1 MSEAFTVIVG
11 ARQLHDALRDSA
23 GATGDV
29 LTFGDDEPLKALE
42 TIAVRRPRIVAV
54 ERLFAATSRGA
65 ALINRI
71 KADPALSGA
80 EIRIVAHDGTYAR
93 VSPRRTPAAQPL
105 PAPLPAVVPVVAAP
119 AVAVEIASVVEPIGP
134 PQPAANDQYSI
145 SRRAPRFRML
155 DGTEAQVDGSLARI
169 VDLSSIGAQILSPTP
184 LKPDQLVRIVLVDER
199 GAVRFHGA
207 VAWASYEIPKGISQY
222 RAGLEF
228 KGAEL
233 KVLDTFCRL
242 HKT

>member
-1 MSEAFTVIVG
+1 MAVG
-11 ARQLHDALRDSA
+11 AVLIGSPEHLPALKQLTHDAGEVLAFADTEALRA
-23 GATGDV
+23 LDV
-29 LTFGDDEPLKALE
+29 ITRQRPAVIALE
-42 TIAVRRPRIVAV
+42 RV
-54 ERLFAATSRGA
+54 FASTSRGA

-93 VSPRRTPAAQPL
+93 VSPRRTPPAQP
-105 PAPLPAVVPVVAAP
+105 PPTIVSVAAP
-119 AVAVEIASVVEPIGP
+119 AVAVEIEAVVEPIVP

-145 SRRAPRFRML
+145 TRRAPRFRML

-169 VDLSSIGAQILSPTP
+169 VDLSTIGAQILSPTP

-222 RAGLEF
+222 RAGVEF

>member
-11 ARQLHDALRDSA
+11 ARQLHDALRDNA

-42 TIAVRRPRIVAV
+42 TIAVRRPRVVAV

-93 VSPRRTPAAQPL
+93 VSPRRTRPAQP
-105 PAPLPAVVPVVAAP
+105 PPTIVSVAAP
-119 AVAVEIASVVEPIGP
+119 AVAVEIEAVVEPIVP

-145 SRRAPRFRML
+145 TRRAPRFRML

-169 VDLSSIGAQILSPTP
+169 IDLSTIGAQILSPTP

-222 RAGLEF
+222 RAGVEF

>member
-11 ARQLHDALRDSA
+11 ARQLHDALRDNA

-42 TIAVRRPRIVAV
+42 TIAVRRPRVVAV

-93 VSPRRTPAAQPL
+93 VSPRRTPPSQP
-105 PAPLPAVVPVVAAP
+105 PPTVVSVAAP
-119 AVAVEIASVVEPIGP
+119 AVAVAIEAVVEPIVP

-145 SRRAPRFRML
+145 TRRAPRFRML

-169 VDLSSIGAQILSPTP
+169 IDLSTIGAQILSPTP

-222 RAGLEF
+222 RAGVEF

>member
-1 MSEAFTVIVG
+1 MSETFTVIVG
-11 ARQLHDALRDSA
+11 ARQLHDALRHSVV
-23 GATGDV
+23 ATGDV
-29 LTFGDDEPLKALE
+29 LTFGDDETLKALE

-93 VSPRRTPAAQPL
+93 VSPRRTPSAQP
-105 PAPLPAVVPVVAAP
+105 PPAVTPVAAP
-119 AVAVEIASVVEPIGP
+119 GVVVEIEPVVEPIVP
-134 PQPAANDQYSI
+134 SQPAANDQFSI
-145 SRRAPRFRML
+145 TRRAPRFRML

-169 VDLSSIGAQILSPTP
+169 VDLSTIGAQILSPTP

-233 KVLDTFCRL
+233 KVLDTFCRQ

>member
-1 MSEAFTVIVG
+1 MSA
-11 ARQLHDALRDSA
+11 DALII
-23 GATGDV
+23 GAHNLMPALREHVKVDGEIVTFADTEPIQALQTIMDQRPGLVV
-29 LTFGDDEPLKALE
+29 L
-42 TIAVRRPRIVAV
+42 
-54 ERLFAATSRGA
+54 ERLFAATPRGA

-93 VSPRRTPAAQPL
+93 VSPRRTP
-105 PAPLPAVVPVVAAP
+105 PAPPPPTIVSVAAP
-119 AVAVEIASVVEPIGP
+119 AVAVAIETVVEPIVP

-145 SRRAPRFRML
+145 TRRAPRFRML

-169 VDLSSIGAQILSPTP
+169 VDLSTIGAQILSPTP

-222 RAGLEF
+222 RAGVEF

>member
-11 ARQLHDALRDSA
+11 ARQLHDALRDNA

-93 VSPRRTPAAQPL
+93 VSPRRTPAQP
-105 PAPLPAVVPVVAAP
+105 PPAVVPVAAP
-119 AVAVEIASVVEPIGP
+119 VVAVEIESVIEPIVP

-145 SRRAPRFRML
+145 TRRAPRFRML

-169 VDLSSIGAQILSPTP
+169 VDLSTIGAQILSPTP

-199 GAVRFHGA
+199 GAVRFQGA

-222 RAGLEF
+222 RAGVEF

>member
-1 MSEAFTVIVG
+1 MSESFTVIVG
-11 ARQLHDALRDSA
+11 ARQLHDALRHRVVAS
-23 GATGDV
+23 GDV
-29 LTFGDDEPLKALE
+29 LTFGDDEPLQALE
-42 TIAVRRPRIVAV
+42 TITVRRPRIVAV

-93 VSPRRTPAAQPL
+93 VSPRRSPASQRL
-105 PAPLPAVVPVVAAP
+105 APVAEAAP
-119 AVAVEIASVVEPIGP
+119 AVEIEPVVEPNAA
-134 PQPAANDQYSI
+134 PQPAASDQYALT
-145 SRRAPRFRML
+145 RRAPRFRML

-169 VDLSSIGAQILSPTP
+169 VDLSTIGAQILSPTP
-184 LKPDQLVRIVLVDER
+184 LKPDQLVRVVLVAER

>member
-11 ARQLHDALRDSA
+11 ARQLHDALRDNA

-42 TIAVRRPRIVAV
+42 TIAVRRPRVVAV

-93 VSPRRTPAAQPL
+93 VSPRRTP
-105 PAPLPAVVPVVAAP
+105 PAPPPPTIVSVAAP
-119 AVAVEIASVVEPIGP
+119 AVAVAIETVVEPIVP

-145 SRRAPRFRML
+145 TRRAPRFRML

-169 VDLSSIGAQILSPTP
+169 VDLSTIGAQILSPTP

-222 RAGLEF
+222 RAGVEF

>member
-11 ARQLHDALRDSA
+11 ARQLHDALRDNA

-93 VSPRRTPAAQPL
+93 VSPRRTPPAQP
-105 PAPLPAVVPVVAAP
+105 PPTVVSVAAP
-119 AVAVEIASVVEPIGP
+119 AVAVEIEAVVEPIVP

-145 SRRAPRFRML
+145 TRRARRFRML

-169 VDLSSIGAQILSPTP
+169 VDLSTIGAQILSPTP

-222 RAGLEF
+222 RAGVEF

>member
-11 ARQLHDALRDSA
+11 ARQLHDALRDNA

-42 TIAVRRPRIVAV
+42 TIAVRRPRVVAV

-93 VSPRRTPAAQPL
+93 VSPRRTPPAQP
-105 PAPLPAVVPVVAAP
+105 PPTVVSVAAP
-119 AVAVEIASVVEPIGP
+119 AVAVEIEAVVEPIVP

-145 SRRAPRFRML
+145 TRRARRFRML

-169 VDLSSIGAQILSPTP
+169 IDLSTIGAQILSPTP

-222 RAGLEF
+222 RAGVEF

>member
-11 ARQLHDALRDSA
+11 ARQLHDALRDNA

-42 TIAVRRPRIVAV
+42 TIAVRRPRVVAV

-93 VSPRRTPAAQPL
+93 VSPRRTPPAQP
-105 PAPLPAVVPVVAAP
+105 PPTVVSVAAP
-119 AVAVEIASVVEPIGP
+119 AVAVEIEAVVEPIVP

-145 SRRAPRFRML
+145 TRRAPRFRML

-169 VDLSSIGAQILSPTP
+169 IDLSTIGAQILSPTP

-222 RAGLEF
+222 RAGVEF

>member
-11 ARQLHDALRDSA
+11 ARQLHDALRDNA

-93 VSPRRTPAAQPL
+93 VSPRRTPPAQP
-105 PAPLPAVVPVVAAP
+105 PPTIVSVAAP
-119 AVAVEIASVVEPIGP
+119 AVAVEIEAVVEPIVP

-145 SRRAPRFRML
+145 TRRAPRFRML

-169 VDLSSIGAQILSPTP
+169 IDLSTIGAQILSPTP

-222 RAGLEF
+222 RAGVEF

>member
-11 ARQLHDALRDSA
+11 ARQLHDALRDNA

-42 TIAVRRPRIVAV
+42 TIAVRRPRVVAV

-93 VSPRRTPAAQPL
+93 VSPRRTPPAQP
-105 PAPLPAVVPVVAAP
+105 PPTVVSVAAP
-119 AVAVEIASVVEPIGP
+119 AVAVEIEAVVEPIVP

-145 SRRAPRFRML
+145 TRRARRFRML

-169 VDLSSIGAQILSPTP
+169 VDLSTIGAQILSPTP

-222 RAGLEF
+222 RAGVEF

>member
-11 ARQLHDALRDSA
+11 ARQLHDALRDNA

-42 TIAVRRPRIVAV
+42 TIAVRRPRVVAV

-93 VSPRRTPAAQPL
+93 VSPRRTPPAQP
-105 PAPLPAVVPVVAAP
+105 PPTIVSVAAP
-119 AVAVEIASVVEPIGP
+119 AVAVEIEAVVEPIVP

-145 SRRAPRFRML
+145 TRRARRFRML

-169 VDLSSIGAQILSPTP
+169 IDLSTIGAQILSPTP

-222 RAGLEF
+222 RAGVEF

>member
-11 ARQLHDALRDSA
+11 ARQLHDALRDNA

-42 TIAVRRPRIVAV
+42 TIAVRRPRVVAV

-93 VSPRRTPAAQPL
+93 VSPRRTPPAQP
-105 PAPLPAVVPVVAAP
+105 PPTVVSVAAP
-119 AVAVEIASVVEPIGP
+119 AVAVEIEAVVEPIVP

-145 SRRAPRFRML
+145 TRRARRFRML
-155 DGTEAQVDGSLARI
+155 DGTEAQVDGSHARI
-169 VDLSSIGAQILSPTP
+169 VDLSTIGAQILSPTP

-222 RAGLEF
+222 RAGVEF

>member
-11 ARQLHDALRDSA
+11 ARQLHDALRDNA

-42 TIAVRRPRIVAV
+42 TIAVRRPRVVAV

-93 VSPRRTPAAQPL
+93 VSPRRTPPAQP
-105 PAPLPAVVPVVAAP
+105 PPTIVSVAAP
-119 AVAVEIASVVEPIGP
+119 AVAVEIEAVVEPIVP

-145 SRRAPRFRML
+145 TRRARRFRML

-169 VDLSSIGAQILSPTP
+169 VDLSTIGAQILSPTP

-222 RAGLEF
+222 RAGVEF

>member
-1 MSEAFTVIVG
+1 VS
-11 ARQLHDALRDSA
+11 
-23 GATGDV
+23 
-29 LTFGDDEPLKALE
+29 
-42 TIAVRRPRIVAV
+42 IAAPDVAV
-54 ERLFAATSRGA
+54 E
-65 ALINRI
+65 
-71 KADPALSGA
+71 
-80 EIRIVAHDGTYAR
+80 
-93 VSPRRTPAAQPL
+93 
-105 PAPLPAVVPVVAAP
+105 
-119 AVAVEIASVVEPIGP
+119 VESIVEPIVP
-134 PQPAANDQYSI
+134 PQPTANDQYAI
-145 SRRAPRFRML
+145 TRRAQRFRML

-169 VDLSSIGAQILSPTP
+169 VDLSSIGAQIVSPTP
-184 LKPDQLVRIVLVDER
+184 LKPDQLVRVVLIDER

>member
-11 ARQLHDALRDSA
+11 ARQLHDALRDNA

-93 VSPRRTPAAQPL
+93 VSPRRTPPAQ
-105 PAPLPAVVPVVAAP
+105 PLPAVVPVAAP
-119 AVAVEIASVVEPIGP
+119 AVAVEIESVVEPIVP

-145 SRRAPRFRML
+145 TRRAPRFRML

-169 VDLSSIGAQILSPTP
+169 VDLSTIGAQILSATP